1 MDDKLLTRPEVEL
14 HIRLRKS
21 ALYRLLRDPNSG
33 FPLPIRIGSK
43 AVRWRRSE
51 VDSWLANRPRA
62 TGEAENTRRRG

>member
-33 FPLPIRIGSK
+33 FP
-43 AVRWRRSE
+43 AANTDRSE
-51 VDSWLANRPRA
+51 GCTMASAR
-62 TGEAENTRRRG
+62 T